1 MAQEEQANVLVE
13 DDPRYTRMFDVA
25 TEAAGR
31 GKEVYGDL
39 SPRMNALREQGA
51 VHRGLGAELVGVEDH
66 GETEVVRET
75 YTFFSFETCE
85 RAFRDSETFSNEIYH
100 DMEIVRTFGDTILWK
115 TGDDHRRYRA
125 VAQPLF
131 TEAKVINWWKTS
143 WGDEIVA
150 TLLDHIE
157 KLDRTDLNFS
167 LCARLPMQLVSQG
180 FGLSG
185 DQALE
190 YRDNLLRAVD
200 VLPATPEEKKQ
211 AFDRVNDTLRGL
223 ITARRAEPRNDVVS
237 GIVHRQ
243 LKLEGGGSRPLTD
256 EEVFAFCRL
265 VMFAGGGTTWRQLG
279 ITLFALLTNDGFW
292 EACRKDRA
300 LVPAAIE
307 ESIRWM
313 PTDPFMPR
321 LVTRDVEVAGV
332 AIPAGARVDLC
343 MGAANRDPARWD
355 HPDAYDIFRP
365 VQYNL
370 GTALGQH
377 RCLGHYVTRHE
388 MAWAINGLLDRFPD
402 LRLDPDEPAPTIVGG
417 SHQRGISALPVLL
430 R

>member
-1 MAQEEQANVLVE
+1 MTDEIVA
-13 DDPRYTRMFDVA
+13 DDPRYSEMFDVA
-25 TEAAGR
+25 KEAAGR
-31 GKEVYGDL
+31 GKELYGDL
-39 SPRMNALREQGA
+39 SPRMNALRERGA
-51 VHRGLGAELVGVEDH
+51 VLKGLGTELLGLHEHSTWDVP
-66 GETEVVRET
+66 REA
-75 YTFFSFETCE
+75 YTFLSFAACE
-85 RAFRDSETFSNEIYH
+85 RAYRDSDTFSNEIYH
-100 DMEIVRTFGDTILWK
+100 DLEMVRTLGDTILWK
-115 TGDDHRRYRA
+115 TGADHRRFRA
-125 VAQPLF
+125 VAQPMF
-131 TEAKVINWWKTS
+131 TEAKVINWWKTN
-143 WGDEIVA
+143 WGDDIVA

-157 KLDRTDLNFS
+157 RSDKADLNFA

-190 YRDNLLRAVD
+190 FRDNLLRAVD
-200 VLPATPEEKKQ
+200 VLPATPEERGLSYQ
-211 AFDRVNDTLRGL
+211 RVNETLKDL
-223 ITARRAEPRNDVVS
+223 IAARRAAPANDVVS
-237 GIVHRQ
+237 GLIERE
-243 LKLEGGGSRPLTD
+243 LKLEGGGTRKLDD
-256 EEVFAFCRL
+256 EEVFSFCRL

-279 ITLFALLTNDGFW
+279 ITLFALLSHEGFW
-292 EACRKDRA
+292 QACRENRD

-321 LVTRDVEVAGV
+321 LVTADVEVEGV
-332 AIPAGARVDLC
+332 RIPAGSRVDIC

-355 HPDAYDIFRP
+355 NPDAYDIFRP
-365 VQYNL
+365 LQFNL

-388 MAWAINGLLDRFPD
+388 MGWAINGLLDRFPD
-402 LRLDPDEPAPTIVGG
+402 LRLDPDQPTPSIVGG